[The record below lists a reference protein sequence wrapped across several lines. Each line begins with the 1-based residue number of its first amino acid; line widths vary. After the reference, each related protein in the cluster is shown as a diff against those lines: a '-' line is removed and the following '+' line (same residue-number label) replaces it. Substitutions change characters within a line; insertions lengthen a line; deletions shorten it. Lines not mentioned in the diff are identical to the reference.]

1 MKNFLKIFFV
11 FTLSA
16 IAFSLHGLDVANV
29 IARMK
34 NGQNLACGSDPQAGF
49 WIVSCA
55 EVYPEPK
62 MTPNEVSELGLAMAK
77 KEMAAFF
84 GTTVKSS
91 ESVSK
96 LTKLQVNNGIE
107 TSSEEEIVKEALN
120 IDVNQFLRGVAVYQT
135 IKSAESVKVYCYTS
149 VRVMSA
155 VKEMEQMKSQL
166 PPDTVMAMGIAMGT
180 ANDSVAILREKS
192 LAAAKRFAVEQ
203 VLGSAVAANTQ
214 VQDSTKIHSRIYASA
229 AGFVEEF
236 RIVSESRTADGYE
249 IKIVAKVAKD
259 KLLSN
264 YSAYMK
270 AMGDPAFA
278 VLTNQK
284 DLYMSLC
291 DFFAGLGIRVVAD
304 ASAADYLIDAN
315 GDFRRIIHPATRI
328 SGIQLSLWVRIFNAK
343 SNQELFSIKNDPK
356 RAAVFHAKGERQI
369 ELAAE
374 KAFAQMKEPLHKKLN
389 ELLGKMA
396 ATGREIQI
404 VIDNY
409 SETFSAELQIIVKAV
424 EGIPGC
430 SNVNVKVDDISQTA
444 TISANY
450 TATMDALQDFL
461 KARLEKDIE
470 YPVRRPKTK
479 SFSTNVLTLT
489 Y

>member
-1 MKNFLKIFFV
+1 MKNSFKIFFIYV
-11 FTLSA
+11 ICAMIFPLH
-16 IAFSLHGLDVANV
+16 AFDVGNV

-34 NGQNLACGSDPQAGF
+34 NGQNLACGSDPQTGF

-62 MTPNEVSELGLAMAK
+62 MTPNEVNELGLAMAK
-77 KEMAAFF
+77 KEIAAFF

-96 LTKLQVNNGIE
+96 LTKIQTVNGIE
-107 TSSEEEIVKEALN
+107 SSSEEEITKEALSV
-120 IDVNQFLRGVAVYQT
+120 DVNQFLRGVAVYQT
-135 IKSAESVKVYCYTS
+135 VKGAESVKVYCYTS
-149 VRVMSA
+149 VRVMNA
-155 VKEMEQMKSQL
+155 VKEMEKIKSEL
-166 PPDTVMAMGIAMGT
+166 PPDTVMAMGMAMGS
-180 ANDSVAILREKS
+180 AADSVATLREKA

-203 VLGSAVAANTQ
+203 VLGSAVAATTQ

-236 RIVSESRTADGYE
+236 RIVSESRTSDGYE

-259 KLLSN
+259 KLMSN

-291 DFFAGLGIRVVAD
+291 DFFAGLGIRIVAD
-304 ASAADYLIDAN
+304 PAAADYLIDAN
-315 GDFRRIIHPATRI
+315 GDFRQVIHPASRI
-328 SGIQLSLWVRIFNAK
+328 SGVQLSLWVRIYNAK
-343 SNQELFSIKNDPK
+343 TKQELFSIKNDPK
-356 RAAVFHAKGERQI
+356 RAAVFHARGERQV

-374 KAFAQMKEPLHKKLN
+374 KAFAQMKEPLHKKVN

-396 ATGREIQI
+396 ATGREVQI
-404 VIDNY
+404 IIDNY
-409 SETFSAELQIIVKAV
+409 SDSFSAELQIIVKAV
-424 EGIPGC
+424 EGVPGC

-450 TATMDALQDFL
+450 TAAMDAMQDFL

-470 YPVRRPKTK
+470 YPVRRPQTK
-479 SFSTNVLTLT
+479 SFSTNTLTLT